1 MASMPLRKRRRFAEE
16 SKTNKGTLLA
26 PVRVPTYE
34 EIWILNWEVKRQ
46 ALGSHRMAVGGVT
59 EKPDPDAGE
68 EDDDIDED
76 ELPPTLQEVTDKK
89 AKKRNSR
96 FEGEEPVYYQSLK
109 SPELWEEAI
118 NSLCI
123 GHIVLFTAG
132 DGACIEA
139 CLETNT
145 SLVAFTS
152 SPLHATLLQ
161 DRTVRYMLKKFADPK
176 SKEYKAEYA
185 ALIEKKDQDPKSKA
199 AKAAKKKGGD
209 GAKAGAKKGA
219 KPKGS
224 AKKGKGAKKK
234 KPEEEVEEGE
244 DDDEE
249 EEEEEDDDEE
259 EEEDEEAGG
268 ESGYSE

>member
-1 MASMPLRKRRRFAEE
+1 MASMPLRKRRRFAEA

-34 EIWILNWEVKRQ
+34 EIWTLKWEVKRQ

-59 EKPDPDAGE
+59 EKPDPDAGDE
-68 EDDDIDED
+68 YDDIDED

-89 AKKRNSR
+89 AKKRKSR

-109 SPELWEEAI
+109 SPQLWEEAI
-118 NSLCI
+118 NSFCI

-139 CLETNT
+139 CLETDT

-161 DRTVRYMLKKFADPK
+161 DRTVRYMLKIADPK
-176 SKEYKAEYA
+176 YKEYKAECA

-199 AKAAKKKGGD
+199 AKKKGRD
-209 GAKAGAKKGA
+209 GAKAGAKKAA

-234 KPEEEVEEGE
+234 KKAEEEEEGE
-244 DDDEE
+244 DDDDEE
-249 EEEEEDDDEE
+249 EEEEEEEPGEE
-259 EEEDEEAGG
+259 ESDGAAA
-268 ESGYSE
+268 ESGLSE